1 MKRLSVNT
9 YFTKCCC
16 ILLALSGYSVVHSAE
31 SVLPQNQ
38 RTNGAETLK
47 VLEPLRTAV
56 LPTQAFVGRTKKD
69 SQMASVLTADGY
81 LLTKASDA
89 EQFKPWKAFMPD
101 GSEVEVREVHRDGEL
116 DLLLLKVEKTDLTLK
131 PVTWAAASKLEA
143 GQWLC
148 SLEGGKQ
155 QMRLGVVSAKSRAI
169 ENSGVVLGLRTGP
182 DDEDVGVLIEEV
194 AIDGP
199 AEQAGLRAEDLI
211 ISVDG
216 KEVKLNNDLHNLVT
230 AKSAGET
237 VKLVY
242 QRQGEYSE
250 CEVRVASKS
259 QMMLSWGGQEFG
271 SGGTSVR
278 TDNFPLVIQHEIP
291 LSPQDMGGV
300 LYDLDGNAIGI
311 NIARV
316 NRVTTFALPV
326 EVFAEKVMKRVAED
340 RGRP

>member
-1 MKRLSVNT
+1 MLVAAAVT
-9 YFTKCCC
+9 AGQA
-16 ILLALSGYSVVHSAE
+16 IE
-31 SVLPQNQ
+31 PVLPQNQ

-47 VLEPLRTAV
+47 VLEPLRTAI
-56 LPTQAFVGRTKKD
+56 LPTQAFIGRTKKE
-69 SQMASVLTADGY
+69 SQIASVLTADGY

-89 EQFKPWKAFMPD
+89 EQFKPWKAFLPD

-116 DLLLLKVEKTDLTLK
+116 DLLLLKVEQAGGPMK
-131 PVTWAAASKLEA
+131 PITWAATAKLET

-148 SLEGGKQ
+148 ALEGGNQ

-216 KEVKLNNDLHNLVT
+216 KEVKLNNDLHRLVT
-230 AKSAGET
+230 AKSAGDT

-250 CEVRVASKS
+250 CEVRVTSKS
-259 QMMLSWGGQEFG
+259 QMMLSWGGREFG

-278 TDNFPLVIQHEIP
+278 TDNFPMVIQHEIP

-326 EVFAEKVMKRVAED
+326 EVFAEKIAKRVAED